1 MESLLLWILFWSPA
15 MFQNQTLRKKKELG
29 SYLNHPANIVSSIQN
44 EKTYEIRSGIQ
55 RQPILELS
63 LYSLVYYFKIPLY
76 IALMFIIQTSLKV
89 FSPQAWAKFLNNRN
103 GKLCWCKEAIPNSPS
118 NISLSSSFIND
129 PFSSIQLC
137 WEASATDE
145 LTLHI

>member
-1 MESLLLWILFWSPA
+1 

-63 LYSLVYYFKIPLY
+63 LYSLDIILKSYMLELLVLSGTAPQKGLVQLNIFPQVYKTDIENSIRYDSENS
-76 IALMFIIQTSLKV
+76 MFVQKHT
-89 FSPQAWAKFLNNRN
+89 
-103 GKLCWCKEAIPNSPS
+103 
-118 NISLSSSFIND
+118 
-129 PFSSIQLC
+129 
-137 WEASATDE
+137 
-145 LTLHI
+145 LT